1 MTYHNI
7 ITPSGDCVV
16 KNVGLFCHDLISIF
30 SKMLGKL
37 FNCQAVRMSLLSD
50 TNFQIGLCFVLKALA
65 DLFGICC
72 LPIIAE
78 LCYHVI
84 SYFLFMRT

>member
-16 KNVGLFCHDLISIF
+16 KNVGLSCHDLISIF

-37 FNCQAVRMSLLSD
+37 FNCQAVRISLLYG
-50 TNFQIGLCFVLKALA
+50 TNFQIGLCFVSKALD
-65 DLFGICC
+65 DLLGICC

-78 LCYHVI
+78 LSYYVI
-84 SYFLFMRT
+84 SYFSFMRT